1 MLGRVCTFASR
12 PPSLCDGDK
21 RLKKQGKVAET
32 GGSRKVT
39 DVTLIDRERLY
50 TLKSGFGSRD

>member
-1 MLGRVCTFASR
+1 
-12 PPSLCDGDK
+12 
-21 RLKKQGKVAET
+21 LKKQGKVADT

>member
-1 MLGRVCTFASR
+1 LREYALFASR
-12 PPSLCDGDK
+12 PPSLSDGDK
-21 RLKKQGKVAET
+21 CLKKQGKVAYT
-32 GGSRKVT
+32 GRSRKVT